1 MGDIAWIAIV
11 PLFLSQAG
19 LLLPA
24 FGVYA
29 SRDEPEHQGC
39 FRADAYGFE
48 GDRHKVWE
56 VGEEKDEPAHTG
68 ERHKQAQNV
77 REKGRPVDQVAD
89 QQAVGSEEEQG
100 TKARRGWKSEVQNRQ
115 DAAGQAKERRDEREN
130 AVYRPKQAIKEQRQK
145 AIEYSS
151 ERSFFSRRTTSL
163 RVVAAEVVEG
173 GAPVEAVEAAR
184 LAQRPRPAVRLP

>member
-145 AIEYSS
+145 AIECDSDEIGSIAVGRELVGGEQLGEYC
-151 ERSFFSRRTTSL
+151 RKK
-163 RVVAAEVVEG
+163 VEQVYNAG
-173 GAPVEAVEAAR
+173 QSGPGM
-184 LAQRPRPAVRLP
+184 Q